1 MSIDTTKKADFEGFE
16 SFNLKRNPTSPRT
29 LFGLIM
35 SGIAGLFTLLAIIPL
50 FIILTYL
57 LTKGISSLSLSVFT
71 ELPPPPMVDG
81 GGFGNAILG
90 TVIMV
95 GIGALISVPIGVMA
109 AIYLSEFNEGKA
121 AEWIRFATNVLSGVP
136 SIIVGV
142 FAYSAVV
149 LNGII
154 LRIPSRFT
162 RRIIEITII
171 PRGYSAW
178 AGGFALAI
186 LMLPIIIRTAEE
198 SLKLV
203 PQEVRQA
210 SVGIGANQY
219 QTVFRVVLPAALPA
233 IITGVTLSVAR
244 AAGETAPLLFTAL
257 FTQYWPNWDNMLVE
271 PTASLAVLVYNFA
284 IVPFKNQQDLAWA
297 AAFILVLL
305 VLFTSIISRVATA
318 KRTY

>member
-1 MSIDTTKKADFEGFE
+1 MTTPNLKKTDFEVV
-16 SFNLKRNPTSPRT
+16 SLKRNPTSPRT

-57 LTKGISSLSLSVFT
+57 ITKGIGSLSASVFT
-71 ELPPPPMVDG
+71 ELPPPPLVDG
-81 GGFGNAILG
+81 GGFGNAIVG
-90 TVIMV
+90 TIIMV
-95 GIGALISVPIGVMA
+95 GIGALISVPIGIMA
-109 AIYLSEFNEGKA
+109 AIYLSEFNEGQVSD
-121 AEWIRFATNVLSGVP
+121 WIRFATNVLSGVP

-149 LNGII
+149 L
-154 LRIPSRFT
+154 T
-162 RRIIEITII
+162 TKT
-171 PRGYSAW
+171 YSAW
-178 AGGFALAI
+178 AGGFALSI
-186 LMLPIIIRTAEE
+186 LMLPIIVRTTDE

-203 PQEVRQA
+203 PQDVRQA
-210 SVGIGANQY
+210 SVGVGANRY
-219 QTVFRVVLPAALPA
+219 QTVLQVVLPAALPA
-233 IITGVTLSVAR
+233 IITGITLAVAR

-257 FTQYWPNWDNMLVE
+257 FTQFWPNWDNLLVE

-284 IVPFKNQQDLAWA
+284 IVPFKNQQELAWA

-305 VLFTSIISRVATA
+305 VLVTSVISRLATA